1 LKPTAGFTVKPSP
14 QVTAPPTVIFDGIA
28 VDQPVVV
35 KFVRKGAAGDGRRL
49 SLDQLD
55 GSSRNALIAAT
66 ASVLGLQLA
75 AVSVV
80 DEYLV
85 DTNSTTG
92 LSRVGVVFRFLVQDS
107 DFSQQIFASPRA
119 LFTFVITAFAQSI
132 SGASFNTA
140 LNAAAIQYQAAELL
154 EHNAQHD
161 STVTVAPP
169 TFTEVDTYDPM
180 DAGLSTGE
188 YAGVVIG
195 VLVGFIVLGVIVFL
209 LFKRRSEESAQSAV
223 PTNQV

>member
-1 LKPTAGFTVKPSP
+1 M
-14 QVTAPPTVIFDGIA
+14 VI
-28 VDQPVVV
+28 
-35 KFVRKGAAGDGRRL
+35 KYVRKGAAGDGRRL
-49 SLDQLD
+49 AADVLDD
-55 GSSRNALIAAT
+55 NSKNALIAAA
-66 ASVLGLQLA
+66 ASVLGLQVS
-75 AVSVV
+75 AVNIV

-107 DFSQQIFASPRA
+107 DFPQQSFSSPRA
-119 LFTFVITAFAQSI
+119 LFTFVTTAFAQSI
-132 SGASFNTA
+132 SGSVFDAA
-140 LNAAAIQYQAAELL
+140 LNAAAAQYQAGELL

-195 VLVGFIVLGVIVFL
+195 VLVSFMLIAGCAFL
-209 LFKRRSEESAQSAV
+209 VVKRRNEESVVEHEHTAV
-223 PTNQV
+223 PTTSQV